1 MSLDDCDVVAEAKS
15 PFSTSATDTPRRARS
30 RATPAPAMPP
40 PMMTTSYSASS
51 SGQGRVFIESGG
63 PSKTVEFRR
72 GGHGQP
78 RRAPSIT
85 LVATRRA
92 TGAPFRPLRSGPA
105 HDGSLSWI
113 AGQRDPSPHRT
124 ARRQE
129 PSTSRLRQ
137 SWLGAAGGAASGGRG
152 ARDHAANAAPV
163 RLGSI
168 WARYARPRSIGN
180 RNPFPLAA
188 PPAAPSHDLGSAEEV
203 ADRGH
208 DEVRS
213 RFGDAGVAGG
223 RDAGEDQDR
232 REPEPLSHHDVRFQA
247 VADDH
252 AFAGRH
258 PQLLKSD
265 LEDDRRGLTD
275 DDLDRAA
282 GDRLDGGGH
291 PCAIRNFAV
300 LGRTR
305 PIRVGRD
312 QPGALTHRLER
323 RVQLRVV
330 EGAVEGDHHPAD
342 TVIPTHL
349 E

>member
-105 HDGSLSWI
+105 HDGSLSWV

-137 SWLGAAGGAASGGRG
+137 SWLGAAGGGGRG
-152 ARDHAANAAPV
+152 GGGGGGGAAP
-163 RLGSI
+163 GPP
-168 WARYARPRSIGN
+168 ARGGGGVSGP
-180 RNPFPLAA
+180 A
-188 PPAAPSHDLGSAEEV
+188 PPPPPPPPAP
-203 ADRGH
+203 
-208 DEVRS
+208 
-213 RFGDAGVAGG
+213 
-223 RDAGEDQDR
+223 
-232 REPEPLSHHDVRFQA
+232 
-247 VADDH
+247 
-252 AFAGRH
+252 
-258 PQLLKSD
+258 
-265 LEDDRRGLTD
+265 
-275 DDLDRAA
+275 
-282 GDRLDGGGH
+282 
-291 PCAIRNFAV
+291 
-300 LGRTR
+300 R
-305 PIRVGRD
+305 P
-312 QPGALTHRLER
+312 P
-323 RVQLRVV
+323 
-330 EGAVEGDHHPAD
+330 P
-342 TVIPTHL
+342 PPPPP
-349 E
+349 

>member
-105 HDGSLSWI
+105 HDGSLSWV

-152 ARDHAANAAPV
+152 SRDHAARVRYSGAAGLH
-163 RLGSI
+163 LGALRPSPLHREPQPLPAGRP
-168 WARYARPRSIGN
+168 ARRSQPRPRVSG
-180 RNPFPLAA
+180 
-188 PPAAPSHDLGSAEEV
+188 
-203 ADRGH
+203 
-208 DEVRS
+208 
-213 RFGDAGVAGG
+213 GG
-223 RDAGEDQDR
+223 R
-232 REPEPLSHHDVRFQA
+232 
-247 VADDH
+247 
-252 AFAGRH
+252 
-258 PQLLKSD
+258 
-265 LEDDRRGLTD
+265 GL
-275 DDLDRAA
+275 
-282 GDRLDGGGH
+282 
-291 PCAIRNFAV
+291 
-300 LGRTR
+300 RT
-305 PIRVGRD
+305 
-312 QPGALTHRLER
+312 
-323 RVQLRVV
+323 
-330 EGAVEGDHHPAD
+330 
-342 TVIPTHL
+342 
-349 E
+349 

>member
-92 TGAPFRPLRSGPA
+92 TGAPFRPLRSGPLMMA
-105 HDGSLSWI
+105 RSPGSPASATPALTVLPGDKSRQLRACVSRGWERR
-113 AGQRDPSPHRT
+113 AGRP
-124 ARRQE
+124 
-129 PSTSRLRQ
+129 
-137 SWLGAAGGAASGGRG
+137 AGGGGR
-152 ARDHAANAAPV
+152 ATTRHAFAAPV

-305 PIRVGRD
+305 PIRVG
-312 QPGALTHRLER
+312 
-323 RVQLRVV
+323 
-330 EGAVEGDHHPAD
+330 
-342 TVIPTHL
+342 
-349 E
+349 